1 MIGKTGNN
9 KTKKTCIVVGL
20 GRFGKAVC
28 ERLTELGESV
38 IGVDRVRAR
47 VEEMSEVIDLAA
59 QLDATD
65 EDALVKAG
73 AREADIAV
81 VAIGESIEASILAT
95 TILIGLDVPVV
106 TARAQNALHARVLA
120 KIGASRVF
128 FPERDLGKRVADQI
142 SHPVLEQFTELPGSD
157 FLVGEIAPLEE
168 MAGKSLVELEFRSRY
183 NAVVLLVK
191 RGESSFLPKADTV
204 IEKSDRI
211 VVAARRQNLRD
222 LAAAVEK
229 PEGNS

>member
-1 MIGKTGNN
+1 MNGKIVNS
-9 KTKKTCIVVGL
+9 KKKTCIVIGL

-47 VEEMSEVIDLAA
+47 VEEMSDVIDLAA

-65 EDALVKAG
+65 EDALAKAG

-95 TILIGLDVPVV
+95 TILMGLGVPVV
-106 TARAQNALHARVLA
+106 TARAQNTLHAKVLA
-120 KIGASRVF
+120 RIGASRVF
-128 FPERDLGKRVADQI
+128 FPERDLGQRVADQI
-142 SHPVLEQFTELPGSD
+142 AHPVLAQFTELPGSD
-157 FLVGEIAPLEE
+157 LLVGEISPLRE
-168 MAGKSLVELEFRSRY
+168 MVGKSLMELQFRSRY

-191 RGESSFLPKADTV
+191 RGESSFLPTAETVLEEADGL
-204 IEKSDRI
+204 

-222 LAAAVEK
+222 LAVEV
-229 PEGNS
+229 ENSEENS